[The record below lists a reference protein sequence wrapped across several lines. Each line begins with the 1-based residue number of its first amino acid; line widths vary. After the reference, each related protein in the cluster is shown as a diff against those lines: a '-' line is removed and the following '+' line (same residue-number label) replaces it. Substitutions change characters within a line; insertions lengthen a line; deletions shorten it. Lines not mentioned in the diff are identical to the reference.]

1 MRSLLSAILLSAV
14 ITHTDLAPEGP
25 LALLAQQGG
34 NGDQSYYA
42 NAHPYLEEPLEKLV
56 KLIPELNGLQ
66 SAPDQEQLPTIL
78 ENAGERVDEFFRDVV
93 DLTAHEQIT
102 EEALDGQGRV
112 RRRLQA
118 EDSYL
123 IIRRGT
129 EMFGTVGEYRMD
141 AKGNPI
147 LEVGFNKG
155 YFDTANF
162 ALDHVYFS
170 AAFQSESTFLFLGE
184 QKIDSRDTYVVAF
197 AQKPGEATI
206 TVTME
211 RRVPVP
217 FLVTMLVQGIAW
229 IDKSNFQIVR
239 LRTDLLAPRREIKL
253 YRLTSTVTFSEVQL
267 SAVTPLWLPSSLN
280 VSAQFAPPDILQTGN
295 IYGLAFRNEHHYSDY
310 QTYRVSVKMAPE
322 AAKPP
327 PAHYVEPVGI
337 TDQLYYANAHPY
349 LDQPLDTLDKQIPE
363 LKKLRPATDQ
373 QALPGIL
380 EKTAANADGFF
391 HHIVDLI
398 ASEKITQERLNGIG
412 IVTASEQVRDNYLI
426 LRHATDL
433 GADIVEYRMDSQG
446 NRMDQVGLTKGYLV
460 TSGFALSCNYFSSA
474 FQPES
479 KFRYLGE
486 QRLGSQDTFVVAFA
500 QQPGEATLHVTMTGL
515 KGTRVYMLMQGI
527 AWVDKSNFQVV
538 RMRTD
543 LLAPHVEIG
552 LDQQTTDVTLSK
564 VQLLDVASPL
574 WLPSDVKVY
583 LKFKA
588 FDWGHHQFYEQSYR
602 NEHHYTDYRR
612 YRVSVKMMVSQ
623 NH

>member
-1 MRSLLSAILLSAV
+1 M
-14 ITHTDLAPEGP
+14 
-25 LALLAQQGG
+25 
-34 NGDQSYYA
+34 
-42 NAHPYLEEPLEKLV
+42 
-56 KLIPELNGLQ
+56 
-66 SAPDQEQLPTIL
+66 
-78 ENAGERVDEFFRDVV
+78 
-93 DLTAHEQIT
+93 
-102 EEALDGQGRV
+102 
-112 RRRLQA
+112 
-118 EDSYL
+118 
-123 IIRRGT
+123 
-129 EMFGTVGEYRMD
+129 
-141 AKGNPI
+141 
-147 LEVGFNKG
+147 
-155 YFDTANF
+155 
-162 ALDHVYFS
+162 
-170 AAFQSESTFLFLGE
+170 
-184 QKIDSRDTYVVAF
+184 
-197 AQKPGEATI
+197 
-206 TVTME
+206 
-211 RRVPVP
+211 
-217 FLVTMLVQGIAW
+217 TMLVQGIAW

-327 PAHYVEPVGI
+327 PAHYVEPAGI
-337 TDQLYYANAHPY
+337 SDQLYYANAHPY
-349 LDQPLDTLDKQIPE
+349 LDQPLETLDKQIPE

-486 QRLGSQDTFVVAFA
+486 QRL
-500 QQPGEATLHVTMTGL
+500 
-515 KGTRVYMLMQGI
+515 
-527 AWVDKSNFQVV
+527 AWIS
-538 RMRTD
+538 TD
-543 LLAPHVEIG
+543 N
-552 LDQQTTDVTLSK
+552 S
-564 VQLLDVASPL
+564 
-574 WLPSDVKVY
+574 
-583 LKFKA
+583 
-588 FDWGHHQFYEQSYR
+588 
-602 NEHHYTDYRR
+602 
-612 YRVSVKMMVSQ
+612 
-623 NH
+623 

>member
-1 MRSLLSAILLSAV
+1 MLSLLSAILLSAV
-14 ITHTDLAPEGP
+14 ITHSELAPESP
-25 LALLAQQGG
+25 LALLAQQVG

-42 NAHPYLEEPLEKLV
+42 NAHPYLEEPLAELLN
-56 KLIPELNGLQ
+56 LIPELNGLQ
-66 SAPDQEQLPTIL
+66 PAPDQEQLPTIL
-78 ENAGERVDEFFRDVV
+78 ENAGERVDEFFRNVV

-102 EEALDGQGRV
+102 EEGLDGQGRV

-123 IIRRGT
+123 IVRRGS

-170 AAFQSESTFLFLGE
+170 TAFQSESTFLFLGE
-184 QKIDSRDTYVVAF
+184 QKIDSHATYVVAF

-211 RRVPVP
+211 RRQPVP
-217 FLVTMLVQGIAW
+217 FLVKMLVQGIAW

-239 LRTDLLAPRREIKL
+239 LRTDLLAPRREIDL
-253 YRLTSTVTFSEVQL
+253 DRLTTTVIFKEVQL
-267 SAVTPLWLPSSLN
+267 PAATPLWLPSSLE
-280 VSAQFAPPDILQTGN
+280 VYAQFGPPGDLKTGN
-295 IYGLAFRNEHHYSDY
+295 IYVLTFHNEHHYSDY

-373 QALPGIL
+373 QTLPGIL
-380 EKTAANADGFF
+380 QETAANVDGFF
-391 HHIVDLI
+391 SHIVDLI
-398 ASEKITQERLNGIG
+398 ASEKITQERLNGRG
-412 IVTASEQVRDNYLI
+412 IVTASQQVRDNYLI
-426 LRHATDL
+426 LRHATDF
-433 GADIVEYRMDSQG
+433 GADIVEYRMDSKG
-446 NRMDQVGLTKGYLV
+446 NRMDQIGLAKGYLV
-460 TSGFALSCNYFSSA
+460 TFGFALSCNYFSSA

-479 KFRYLGE
+479 KFRYLGD
-486 QRLGSQDTFVVAFA
+486 QRLGSRDTFVVAFA
-500 QQPGEATLHVTMTGL
+500 QQPGKATLYVTMAGQ

-543 LLAPHVEIG
+543 LLAPHSEIG
-552 LDQQTTDVTLSK
+552 LDQQTTDVTLGK
-564 VQLLDVASPL
+564 VQLLDVASRL

-583 LKFKA
+583 LRFKA
-588 FDWGHHQFYEQSYR
+588 FDWDHHQFYEQSYR
-602 NEHHYTDYRR
+602 NRHHYTDYRR

>member
-1 MRSLLSAILLSAV
+1 MLSLLSAIFLSAV
-14 ITHTDLAPEGP
+14 ITHSELAPKSP
-25 LALLAQQGG
+25 LVLLAQQGG

-42 NAHPYLEEPLEKLV
+42 NAHPYLEKPLAELV
-56 KLIPELNGLQ
+56 NLIPELNGLQ
-66 SAPDQEQLPTIL
+66 PAPDQEQLPTIL
-78 ENAGERVDEFFRDVV
+78 ENAGERVDEFFRNLV

-102 EEALDGQGRV
+102 EEGLDGQGRV
-112 RRRLQA
+112 RKRLQA

-123 IIRRGT
+123 IVRRGS

-170 AAFQSESTFLFLGE
+170 TAFQSESAFLFLGE
-184 QKIDSRDTYVVAF
+184 QKIDSHDTYVVAF
-197 AQKPGEATI
+197 AQKPGEATN

-217 FLVTMLVQGIAW
+217 FLVTMLVQGIVW
-229 IDKSNFQIVR
+229 VDKSNFQIVR
-239 LRTDLLAPRREIKL
+239 LRTDLLAPRHEINL
-253 YRLTSTVTFSEVQL
+253 DRLTTTVTFNEVQL
-267 SAVTPLWLPSSLN
+267 SGATSLWLPNRLN
-280 VSAQFAPPDILQTGN
+280 VYAQFAIPTTGN
-295 IYGLAFRNEHHYSDY
+295 YVLTFHNEHHYSDY
-310 QTYRVSVKMAPE
+310 QTYGVSVKMARE
-322 AAKPP
+322 AAKPS
-327 PAHYVEPVGI
+327 PAHYVEPAGI

-373 QALPGIL
+373 QALPSIL
-380 EKTAANADGFF
+380 EKTAANVDGFF
-391 HHIVDLI
+391 DHIVDLI

-412 IVTASEQVRDNYLI
+412 IVTASEQVRDSYLI
-426 LRHATDL
+426 LRHATNL

-446 NRMDQVGLTKGYLV
+446 NRLDQLGLTKGYFV
-460 TSGFALSCNYFSSA
+460 TFGFALSCNYFSSA

-479 KFRYLGE
+479 KFRYLGD
-486 QRLGSQDTFVVAFA
+486 QRLGSRDTFVVAFA
-500 QQPGEATLHVTMTGL
+500 QLPGMATLYVTMAGQ

-543 LLAPHVEIG
+543 LLAPHSEIG
-552 LDQQTTDVTLSK
+552 LDQQTTDVTLGK

-583 LKFKA
+583 LRFKA
-588 FDWGHHQFYEQSYR
+588 FDWDHHQFYEQSYR
-602 NEHHYTDYRR
+602 NKHHYTDYRR

-623 NH
+623 DH